1 MDFDTVQVLPQKPS
15 KEERKWIKKDYSK
28 AGWILLMH
36 LGLTLLLAVIITL
49 VYKMLGVLYP
59 DTLAWIYQDM
69 ISSPNKMTFGI
80 VLENIIIAV
89 VAYPIV
95 YFVGCAMLKV
105 RPGAFFQRGDWNG
118 KFLLSMLVVSLALQ
132 VAGGTFGSL
141 IVELGKQAGVNFT
154 TIDISAKPD
163 PATNFMMYILAC
175 VSAPIFEEMI
185 FRGLMLRALSKVSPK
200 FGIIASAA
208 LFGIFHQNI
217 PQAVNAFLIGIAL
230 GYAAYKSGSIIP
242 GIIIHFVLNANGII
256 QEGIASKSE
265 TAAGIVFILL
275 ALVFVACAIAI
286 IIANRKKISLP
297 VVAEQT
303 KGRTFPVFIT
313 SVPVI
318 IALIGEIALT
328 LTSIQKM

>member
-118 KFLLSMLVVSLALQ
+118 KFLLSMLVVSLRFRLQ
-132 VAGGTFGSL
+132 
-141 IVELGKQAGVNFT
+141 E
-154 TIDISAKPD
+154 
-163 PATNFMMYILAC
+163 
-175 VSAPIFEEMI
+175 
-185 FRGLMLRALSKVSPK
+185 ALSE
-200 FGIIASAA
+200 
-208 LFGIFHQNI
+208 
-217 PQAVNAFLIGIAL
+217 
-230 GYAAYKSGSIIP
+230 
-242 GIIIHFVLNANGII
+242 VL
-256 QEGIASKSE
+256 
-265 TAAGIVFILL
+265 LL
-275 ALVFVACAIAI
+275 SL
-286 IIANRKKISLP
+286 ANRR
-297 VVAEQT
+297 
-303 KGRTFPVFIT
+303 G
-313 SVPVI
+313 
-318 IALIGEIALT
+318 
-328 LTSIQKM
+328 